1 MNPWIIF
8 FTYPAVI
15 AAAAA
20 EQKEHCTRV
29 RALVELSQYDAILY
43 QINRLQN
50 STILS
55 FIWFVFLSILCY
67 WLKKIFYQYALEG
80 KHEHV
85 QTAEKGFLNGPS
97 PHTRFLIP
105 AHCASQFA
113 VDLA

>member
-1 MNPWIIF
+1 MNHF
-8 FTYPAVI
+8 FLTYPAVI
-15 AAAAA
+15 AAAA
-20 EQKEHCTRV
+20 EQKEHRTRV

-55 FIWFVFLSILCY
+55 FILFVFLSILCY
-67 WLKKIFYQYALEG
+67 WLKNIFYQYALEG

-85 QTAEKGFLNGPS
+85 QTAEKGFLNDPS

-105 AHCASQFA
+105 AHCASQFD